1 MKKVLIGMSGGVDSS
16 VAAFLLKKEGY
27 EVIGAT
33 MLLTDNMDK
42 YIMDAK
48 NICDKLNIKHYV
60 FDFKKEFKEVV
71 ISNFINTYKEG
82 KTPNPC
88 VLCNKYFK
96 FGLFYSKAK
105 ELGCDYIATG
115 HYARICK
122 ENLCKAQNKAKDQT
136 YFLYDINKD
145 VLKHTIFPLSDFEN
159 KEQIYSIAK
168 DNNLIVDKIKES
180 QEICFIPNDDYKTF
194 IKDFIKN
201 QEGNFVLEKNSKVLG
216 IHKGIYNYTIGQ
228 RKGLGISYKEP
239 LYVTKIDNISNT
251 VYLGTEDELYSNK
264 LYVKEVN
271 LLNEIKN
278 PVDVCIRYHGKLAK
292 ANVYKIDENIYE
304 VNLLTPLKSITE
316 GQSVVF
322 YDNDICIG
330 GGIITRR

>member
-60 FDFKKEFKEVV
+60 FDFKKEFKEIV

-122 ENLCKAQNKAKDQT
+122 ENLCKAKNKAKDQT

-145 VLKHTIFPLSDFEN
+145 VLKHIIFPLSDFDN

-168 DNNLIVDKIKES
+168 ENNLIVDKIKES

-201 QEGNFVLEKNSKVLG
+201 QEGNFILEKNNKVLG

-292 ANVYKIDENIYE
+292 ANVYEIDENLYE
-304 VNLLTPLKSITE
+304 INLLSPLKSITE

>member
-1 MKKVLIGMSGGVDSS
+1 MKVLIGMSGGVDSS
-16 VAAFLLKKEGY
+16 VAAFLLKKQGY

-42 YIMDAK
+42 SIMDAK

-60 FDFKKEFKEVV
+60 FDFKKEFKEIV

-115 HYARICK
+115 HYAKICK
-122 ENLCKAQNKAKDQT
+122 ENLCKAKNKAKDQT
-136 YFLYDINKD
+136 YFLYDISKD
-145 VLKHTIFPLSDFEN
+145 VLKHIIFPLSDFDN

-168 DNNLIVDKIKES
+168 ENNLIVDKIKES

-201 QEGNFVLEKNSKVLG
+201 QEGNFVLEKNNKVLG

-264 LYVKEVN
+264 LYVKDVN
-271 LLNEIKN
+271 LFGEIKN

-292 ANVYKIDENIYE
+292 ANVYKIDENLYE
-304 VNLLTPLKSITE
+304 INLLSPLKSITE

-322 YDNDICIG
+322 YDNGICIG